1 MAACVVDGTVSLRTR
16 ASDRLPAAAAA
27 AEARDKLGLD
37 LVGAENSHAIEFVR
51 NTAQL
56 HHSLPVLDLGV
67 VSGIQHMSEGL

>member
-1 MAACVVDGTVSLRTR
+1 MHI
-16 ASDRLPAAAAA
+16 
-27 AEARDKLGLD
+27 DKLGLD
-37 LVGAENSHAIEFVR
+37 LVDAENSHAIEFVR